1 MNGIKRRSTATLA
14 CLFVLVCAAALRT
27 SGSNLAQSDPVNL
40 DVRTSVADDSFDAL
54 RQQPV
59 MVSVIRDGEVMK
71 QTEAQLNSNARFSLP
86 PGLYDLRLEGD
97 GMITL
102 VKRGI
107 RVTYG
112 EKTAIIGGP
121 MRAGSGVRTIEYAA
135 AGLSREE
142 IAVRLAKLEAAV
154 TELTKARQK

>member
-1 MNGIKRRSTATLA
+1 MKERKSWSAAILA
-14 CLFVLVCAAALRT
+14 SLFVLICVAALRT
-27 SGSNLAQSDPVNL
+27 SGSTLAQGESINL

-59 MVSVIRDGEVMK
+59 MVTVIKDGEVMK
-71 QTEAQLNSNARFSLP
+71 QTEALLNSNARFSLT

-107 RVTYG
+107 HVTYG

-121 MRAGSGVRTIEYAA
+121 MRAGSGVKTIEYATG
-135 AGLSREE
+135 GLSREE
-142 IAVRLAKLEAAV
+142 IAARLTKLEAAV
-154 TELTKARQK
+154 AELTKARQK